1 MANVN
6 LFTGNLTGKVLI
18 SEKSATKKAICE
30 VLKDYEKTI
39 DSAFQQVTKSTD
51 KKARDCGNA
60 AKGKYKTALEVVAN
74 CYPYQ
79 TSDGVLAT
87 KGTDADGNKVWK
99 EKKLTAAAARGI
111 VRDALKNFT
120 NFVGAPE
127 VTIVVI
133 GAKVEK

>member
-6 LFTGNLTGKVLI
+6 LFTGNLTGKALI
-18 SEKSATKKAICE
+18 SEKSATKKAISE
-30 VLKDYEKTI
+30 VLEDYEKTI
-39 DSAFQQVTKSTD
+39 DSAFMQVTKSSD

-79 TSDGVLAT
+79 TKDGVLCC
-87 KGTDADGNKVWK
+87 KGINAEGVKVWK

-120 NFVGAPE
+120 YFVGSPE
-127 VTIVVI
+127 ITIVII
-133 GAKVEK
+133 GEKVEK